1 MATVKVILETRNQR
15 KDGTFP
21 LKFRVTHNRKYR
33 DIGLGIYLLKKQ
45 WYAESE
51 IVLNLHPDYE
61 ALNTEIKTKKLE
73 IEQIVTRLES
83 RCKSS
88 TLKDIVSAIKLSM
101 GKKASSPKKRKST
114 TPTFFEYGYK
124 LVERL
129 KKSQNLGNARA
140 YENTLNRLRNHLG
153 HDNLKFS
160 DIDYEF
166 LEEFDADFLA
176 QGIKIN
182 TISFYLRTV
191 RAIYNKAIKAKVV
204 KRELYPFHDFSI
216 KREAT
221 QKRAI
226 SKEKM
231 RLLAKYPLDQ
241 DTPIWHNR
249 NFFIMSFLLIGI
261 SFVDLTFLKWSDIKG
276 NRITYKRRKTAKF
289 YNIQLTSKAQK
300 VIEYY
305 KAYHDSIYIFPIIP
319 KEFIG
324 DAEKEL
330 FYSRQG
336 YKQCNKYIKQVAAM
350 CEIEENVTTY
360 VARHSWATIAKK
372 LGYSKDL
379 IAEALGH
386 EYGNKV
392 TGVYL
397 DNYEK
402 EIIDEAN
409 AKVTSVID

>member
-1 MATVKVILETRNQR
+1 MATIKVSMDTRR
-15 KDGTFP
+15 KKVDNTYP
-21 LKFRVTHNRKYR
+21 LKLRITVNQKSR
-33 DIGLGIYLLKKQ
+33 DLSLGISVSKADWNGSLQKVSDTHPNSRL
-45 WYAESE
+45 
-51 IVLNLHPDYE
+51 LNLKIRNKYNDVE
-61 ALNTEIKTKKLE
+61 RIILKLE
-73 IEQIVTRLES
+73 DKGKTFTAQTVIDA
-83 RCKSS
+83 
-88 TLKDIVSAIKLSM
+88 LKPS
-101 GKKASSPKKRKST
+101 KKKKKPTPPKPT
-114 TPTFFEYGYK
+114 TPTFFEYGDK

-129 KKSQNLGNARA
+129 KKSQNLGNARV
-140 YENTLNRLRNHLG
+140 YENTLKRMKSYLG
-153 HDNLKFS
+153 HENLKFS

-176 QGIKIN
+176 EGIKIN

-191 RAIYNKAIKAKVV
+191 RAIYNKAIKAKVI

-221 QKRAI
+221 EKRAI

-231 RLLAKYPLDQ
+231 RLLAKFPLDQ

-249 NFFIMSFLLIGI
+249 NYFIMSFLLIGI
-261 SFVDLTFLKWSDIKG
+261 SFVDLTFLKWTDIKNG
-276 NRITYKRRKTAKF
+276 RIVYKRRKTAKL
-289 YNIQLTSKAQK
+289 YNILLTPKAQK
-300 VIEYY
+300 VIDYY
-305 KAYHDSIYIFPIIP
+305 KDYHDSIYIFPIVP

-324 DAEKEL
+324 NAEKEQ

-336 YKQCNKYIKQVAAM
+336 YKQCNKYIKRVATM
-350 CEIEENVTTY
+350 CEIEDTVTTY

-409 AKVTSVID
+409 SKVTSVID